1 MINVTVWNENLHEQF
16 QAEVR
21 EIYPDGIHGCIAE
34 FLSYN
39 EDLNIRT
46 ATFDE
51 EEHGL
56 TQEVLDHTDVLIY
69 WSHMAQEEFSDM
81 VAERIHQAVLRGMG
95 LIALHSAH
103 YSKMMKKILG
113 TSMTLNWR
121 HGDRERLFVTAPQH
135 PIAKYIPEYFEL
147 PVEEMYGEYFD
158 IPKPDDVVFTGWFA
172 GGEVFRSG
180 CTFTRGLGK
189 IFYFQP
195 GHEMYPTY
203 YDKYIQRIITNAVYW
218 CEPIKRLKADPQCHE
233 SKIPPEAISGYA
245 AKARRRQAAEQQATG
260 QAAGRAAEQQ
270 ATGQAEERMPERL
283 AGQAIGQAAGHAAE
297 SPTAHL
303 AETERGL
310 ITQNISGVW
319 RGNGNEGLYEKA
331 DARDALDTGKPK
343 DAYGKNGDRFDQGI
357 RLSIFYEHLRE
368 AGEQTGKPLRE
379 LLQEARRAG
388 ISGVEMEFSTLFEHP
403 ELNREIKDAGME
415 ISNLYQ
421 FFDFGNH
428 YAAGM
433 HTGRKMI
440 DMAKKMGI
448 ARVMIIPGFLEQEQS
463 RKLNRLSASYDE
475 TAAFMEQLP
484 EILAMRDALLEL
496 SEYAAEK
503 GIMVSMEDFDSFTSP
518 IARMNP
524 MKWFLEQVP
533 GLKHTL
539 DMGNYAFS
547 NESAEEAYELFRD
560 RIGHVHC
567 KDRGE
572 EKEEDPA
579 IREELGMPAGEELLH
594 RKGLKPVPAGDGY
607 MPIAKLVE
615 KLKEQGYQGYLAIE
629 HFGAPD
635 QLGFMLK
642 SAEFLKKL
650 LE

>member
-21 EIYPDGIHGCIAE
+21 EIYPEGIHGCIAE

-56 TQEVLDHTDVLIY
+56 TQEVLDQTDVLIY
-69 WSHMAQEEFSDM
+69 WSHMAQEEFSDV
-81 VAERIHQAVLRGMG
+81 VAERIHRAVLRGMG

-218 CEPIKRLKADPQCHE
+218 CEPVKRLKADPECHE

-245 AKARRRQAAEQQATG
+245 AKARRKQVLG
-260 QAAGRAAEQQ
+260 QSS
-270 ATGQAEERMPERL
+270 ERMSERVE
-283 AGQAIGQAAGHAAE
+283 GHAVKHIE
-297 SPTAHL
+297 QSVMGHTAKSATVHMS
-303 AETERGL
+303 EPEVGHVFDMEREEH
-310 ITQNISGVW
+310 N
-319 RGNGNEGLYEKA
+319 
-331 DARDALDTGKPK
+331 DTGGYSDDNAKAHEEK
-343 DAYGKNGDRFDQGI
+343 GMK
-357 RLSIFYEHLRE
+357 LSIFYEHLRE
-368 AGEQTGKPLRE
+368 AGEQTGKSLKE
-379 LLQEARRAG
+379 LLREARRAG
-388 ISGVEMEFSTLFEHP
+388 ITGVEMEFSTLFEHP

-440 DMAKKMGI
+440 DMAKKLGI
-448 ARVMIIPGFLEQEQS
+448 SRVMIIPGFLEQEQS
-463 RKLNRLSASYDE
+463 RALNRASASYDE
-475 TAAFMEQLP
+475 TAAYMEQLP
-484 EILAMRDALLEL
+484 EILAMRDALREL
-496 SEYAAEK
+496 SEYAADK
-503 GIMVSMEDFDSFTSP
+503 GIMISMEDFDSFTSP
-518 IARMNP
+518 IARIYP

-547 NESAEEAYELFRD
+547 NESASEAYELFQD

-579 IREELGMPAGEELLH
+579 IWEELGLSMGEELLH
-594 RKGLKPVPAGDGY
+594 RRGLKPVPVGDGY
-607 MPIAKLVE
+607 MPIAELVE
-615 KLKEQGYQGYLAIE
+615 KLKGKGYQGYLAIE

-642 SAEFLKKL
+642 SAEFLNNL
-650 LE
+650 LK

>member
-16 QAEVR
+16 QEEVR
-21 EIYPDGIHGCIAE
+21 QNYPEGIHGCIAE

-46 ATFDE
+46 ATFDDP
-51 EEHGL
+51 EHGL
-56 TQEVLDHTDVLIY
+56 TQEVLDQTDVLIY
-69 WSHMAQEEFSDM
+69 WSHMAQEEFSDE

-103 YSKMMKKILG
+103 YSKMLRKILG
-113 TSMTLNWR
+113 TSMTLKWR
-121 HGDRERLFVTAPQH
+121 HGDRERLFVTAPSH

-195 GHEMYPTY
+195 GHETYPTY
-203 YDKYIQRIITNAVYW
+203 YDKYVQRIITNAVYW
-218 CEPIKRLKADPQCHE
+218 CEPVKRLKADSACKE
-233 SKIPPEAISGYA
+233 EKIPPEAISGYA
-245 AKARRRQAAEQQATG
+245 ARARKKQAGERG
-260 QAAGRAAEQQ
+260 QGWQEITQGEHLREAGQTAGISARGESGPQSWVDERPANA
-270 ATGQAEERMPERL
+270 ERMPEKL
-283 AGQAIGQAAGHAAE
+283 K
-297 SPTAHL
+297 
-303 AETERGL
+303 
-310 ITQNISGVW
+310 
-319 RGNGNEGLYEKA
+319 EKA
-331 DARDALDTGKPK
+331 IK
-343 DAYGKNGDRFDQGI
+343 
-357 RLSIFYEHLRE
+357 LSVFYEHLRE
-368 AGEQTGKPLRE
+368 AMEQTGKSLAE
-379 LLQEARRAG
+379 LLREARRAG
-388 ISGVEMEFSTLFEHP
+388 ITGVELEFSTLFEYP

-440 DMAKKMGI
+440 DLAKKMGI
-448 ARVMIIPGFLEQEQS
+448 PRVMIIPGFLEQEQS
-463 RKLNRLSASYDE
+463 RLLNKASASYEE
-475 TAAFMEQLP
+475 TKAYMETLP
-484 EILAMRDALLEL
+484 EILSMRDALAEL
-496 SEYAAEK
+496 TEYATER

-524 MKWFLEQVP
+524 LRWFLEQVP
-533 GLKHTL
+533 NLKHTL

-547 NESAEEAYELFRD
+547 NESAAQAYELFQD
-560 RIGHVHC
+560 QIGHVHC

-572 EKEEDPA
+572 ETEEDPA
-579 IREELGMPAGEELLH
+579 IWEELGLPYGEALAH
-594 RKGLKPVPAGDGY
+594 RRGLRPVPVGDGY
-607 MPIAKLVE
+607 MPIAELVG
-615 KLKEQGYQGYLAIE
+615 KLKENGYQGYLAIE

-642 SAEFLKKL
+642 SAEFLKGL
-650 LE
+650 L